1 MSLRQEIEYSPAH
14 VSHIKKTVFRIASP
28 ERILQNSVAEI
39 YNHLAT
45 PYDKQ
50 DGHLFDKKMGPKDRG
65 GQNSLSKLEMKWDPG
80 HFGHIKLAKPVFQ
93 IPYYTM
99 IVQILNM
106 VCHRCSS
113 LLVSPMDEKTMKQLR
128 ARKGKARF
136 AYLQQHFKKD
146 PKICWNCAA
155 CTIKCVKDTKDGSP
169 KIAIKQGGVRNRGGK
184 WDGVNTILVNP
195 TVCKTAAAKS
205 AGKPGQGDD
214 EETEGGLA
222 EVQVSES
229 SFPKSEREIFD
240 FIDAEVAHTILKK
253 ITDNDCELMGLSP
266 ESARPDWMI
275 WTIMPVPPPSMRPAV
290 TNESGQTADDDLT
303 HKLNDIIKTNNQI
316 RNLLSTDQTE
326 GDRKHL
332 YNWWQLLQYHVATYI
347 DNDIRSNIPPAIN
360 RSGRAY
366 KTLRQRINHK
376 EGRIRGNLMGKRA
389 DKTARSVITPDP
401 NISIDELGVPYDIA
415 QTLTRDEIVN
425 VHNIKRLTQLVR
437 NGPVW
442 PGANSYES
450 KTEST
455 FEAGS
460 GISAGSVITGLRKS
474 FLHGNLAKAEYRAK
488 IVLKYGDIVHR
499 HLLDGDVV
507 LFNRQPSLHKMSMMG
522 HRAKILPGKTFRLN
536 PQVCTPYNADFD
548 GDEMN
553 MHIPNSLQTAAEVR
567 EIALVPH
574 QIVSPQAS
582 RPIMGLI
589 QDALLASYR
598 FTKVRPEPHLNTMQV
613 MTLLGVTSG
622 YAGRLPMPN
631 KEGENRKMLW
641 DTKRIISTFLPK
653 VNYKVDRSD
662 GKEKELPKD
671 PTEASQVL
679 DIENG
684 LMKSGYFD
692 KDTFGSK
699 ANSLIHVTW
708 NDWGTEATRNL
719 FDDMNKMAMQ
729 WLIMDGFSVGIGDMS
744 IAKPDYD
751 EIQQQIHEKVLE
763 AQTKIEFLHQGRY
776 PIVGGDDK
784 KDFHK
789 IMVEKLGYWIPNDSI
804 YFSDTG
810 KPTMEQFEADMY
822 VVLNNARKAAEENTS
837 KKISEKAQPHRE
849 PSHRDVRE
857 HGGRLDQ
864 ARADRHDAAKGEG
877 APSKENRMASMINSG
892 SKGSKTNTVQ
902 ITVLLGQQDMDGGRI
917 PNGYQRRPLPHFN
930 KDTLVPEAHGFIDNG
945 YLRGLDPTQYFF
957 HAMSGRVGVISTSI
971 KTAETGYLQRR
982 LMKALEDMGVR
993 YDWTVRNANDLVFQF
1008 YYGLDG
1014 FDGSKLEVQ
1023 KLDYVSLSDDDFRLK
1038 YQFQPNELNNASE
1051 MFSANVLNEMSLSKG
1066 PEVLQDPLAKWGPN
1080 AGVELDPSV
1089 IAALDLEFYTLSMD
1103 RDLLRKSF
1111 FKDPTRLP
1119 DKFYIPVNFTRLIES
1134 YKSRFNIRNRK
1145 LADLDPRYVVLN
1157 VDRLIQTIVGEYQIP
1172 ATYVNGVPTKSP
1184 EDLLIIK
1191 ALIRSY
1197 LATKKLVKM
1206 GFTKEAFDFLIQD
1219 INRKFEEAYV
1229 NPGEM
1234 VGAIAA
1240 QSIGEPSTQMTLNS
1254 VDYATSLAIVWTSK
1268 SAPPAPVD
1276 GPVGTLIDAL
1286 MLERAAEV
1294 QVQPDG
1300 VTEYLPLEKGEAM
1313 ALSCDKNGNIRW
1325 TPLEAVTRHPV
1336 VNADGSN
1343 TLVRVKLESGRC
1355 VDVTRAKSMLVHRNG
1370 IIEACDGETLKVGD
1384 EVPVVWRSR
1393 KTSGPANE
1401 DSMDRMDR
1409 LTTIDLRTFIKL
1421 PKTYSGL
1428 TVIELTRSFGSSIGT
1443 YLMKGHTTDLQMQ
1456 QIMEAMCG
1464 SFPNKRVPSFALCA
1478 PDDFIDGLLDG
1489 YVSEGTIASKSKS
1502 VRDGIATLLQIRFG
1516 TQTILTEELS
1526 KDSKEDIF
1534 YNFSM
1539 SNTDVKDCL
1548 GEHILDKIVALEA
1561 VEPTGPNKRV
1571 YDLTVA
1577 ETRNMTTM
1585 SGIALADTFHLA
1597 GVGEKANV
1605 SRGVP
1610 RIREILRVTNVLATP
1625 TVTVAIKREALL
1637 RPRPRINDN
1646 DVDCMNASMRYV
1658 DPKTKEP
1665 MLPAATWETIR
1676 DKKINEAVEGETTYD
1691 RARKLAEEDEKKIA
1705 HMNADDLAS
1714 RIEYT
1719 TFRDLIS
1726 SVTIVY
1732 DPNKEVE
1739 KKKLSADDFVESYNE
1754 YMKGIEETVSSDDF
1768 PWMIRIEFKK
1778 SVCSQKHITI
1788 EDIKLALAK
1797 LQTMGSPDQTLQF
1810 SATDDNYVYIDNSGD
1825 PAYIM
1830 RIKANGSTTVGPAN
1844 ARRSIADSPINL
1856 IRYLEKT
1863 LLNIRVKGIPGIE
1876 TARVRFIKDY
1886 PYYDPIDGSIKKTFN
1901 YEIDTN
1907 GVNML
1912 DIWNMKDIDPEKT
1925 YSNHII
1931 EIYETLGISA
1941 VREAIVNELN
1951 EVFLYAGAGINP
1963 RHVELLADM
1972 MTSRGYLISVDR
1984 HGMSKGDSGPWAR
1997 ASFEETTAQI
2007 FKAATYGEVDPMT
2020 GVSAN
2025 IMTGQFIPAG
2035 TNSFRMA
2042 LDETIIETMKPYKPA
2057 SVTDKAKRALERSLK
2072 PGVGSE
2078 DHLEECSK
2086 ETTMADFC
2094 AREPG
2099 ESFKYDFL

>member
-1 MSLRQEIEYSPAH
+1 MSLRQEIEYNPAE
-14 VSHIKKTVFRIASP
+14 VYQIKKTIFRIASP
-28 ERILQNSVAEI
+28 ERILENSVAEI

-65 GQNSLSKLEMKWDPG
+65 AQNSLSKLEMKWDPG

-113 LLVSPMDEKTMKQLR
+113 ILVSPNDEKVMKQLR

-136 AYLQQHFKKD
+136 AFLQAHMKKGD
-146 PKICWNCAA
+146 KNCWNCAA
-155 CTIKCVKDTKDGSP
+155 CTVKCVKDTKDGSP
-169 KIAIKQGGVRNRGGK
+169 KIAVKSGGVRTRSMKNE
-184 WDGVNTILVNP
+184 VYQTILVNP
-195 TVCKTAAAKS
+195 ENCQKQEGKAARVGARGNFDEFEDEDDKPAVGAKAAAVP
-205 AGKPGQGDD
+205 KPD
-214 EETEGGLA
+214 
-222 EVQVSES
+222 
-229 SFPKSEREIFD
+229 RELYD

-253 ITDNDCELMGLSP
+253 ITNDDCELMGLSP

-275 WTIMPVPPPSMRPAV
+275 WTVMPVPPPSMRPAV

-316 RNLLSTDQTE
+316 RNLLGSDQSETE
-326 GDRKHL
+326 RKNL
-332 YNWWQLLQYHVATYI
+332 YNWWQLLQYHIATYI

-425 VHNIKRLTQLVR
+425 PHNRKRLTELVR

-442 PGANSYES
+442 PGANSYEDRNS
-450 KTEST
+450 SS
-455 FEAGS
+455 FSNGS
-460 GISAGSVITGLRKS
+460 GISAGSVIQGQRKS
-474 FLHGNLAKAEYRAK
+474 FQHGNLAKREFREK
-488 IVLKYGDIVHR
+488 IVLRDGDIVQR
-499 HLLDGDVV
+499 HILDGDVV

-553 MHIPNSLQTAAEVR
+553 MHVPNSLQTAAEVR

-613 MTLLGVTSG
+613 MTLLGATSG
-622 YAGRLPMPN
+622 YAGKMPLPNEVKDN
-631 KEGENRKMLW
+631 KKMLW
-641 DTKRIISTFLPK
+641 DTKRVISTFLPK
-653 VNYKVDRSD
+653 VNYRRDRSD
-662 GKEKELPKD
+662 GKEKTPPTDPK
-671 PTEASQVL
+671 EASQIL
-679 DIENG
+679 EIENG
-684 LMKSGYFD
+684 TMKSGYFD

-699 ANSLIHVTW
+699 TESLIHVTW

-744 IAKPDYD
+744 IDKPDYD

-776 PIVGGDDK
+776 PIVSAEDK

-789 IMVEKLGYWIPNDSI
+789 IMVQKLGYWIAADSI

-810 KPTMEQFEADMY
+810 KPIMEQFEADMY

-837 KKISEKAQPHRE
+837 KVISKT
-849 PSHRDVRE
+849 
-857 HGGRLDQ
+857 
-864 ARADRHDAAKGEG
+864 
-877 APSKENRMASMINSG
+877 NRMASMINSG
-892 SKGSKTNTVQ
+892 SKGTKTNTVQ

-1014 FDGSKLEVQ
+1014 FDGSRLEVQ
-1023 KLDYVSLSDDDFRLK
+1023 TLDYVSLSDDDFRLK
-1038 YQFQPNELNNASE
+1038 YQFQPNELNNVQDL
-1051 MFSANVLNEMSLSKG
+1051 FTLNVVSDMTNGSMK
-1066 PEVLQDPLAKWGPN
+1066 
-1080 AGVELDPSV
+1080 ELDPTV
-1089 IAALDLEFYTLSMD
+1089 ITALDIEFNNLRLD

-1119 DKFYIPVNFTRLIES
+1119 DKFYSPVNFTRLIES
-1134 YKSRFNIRNRK
+1134 YRSRFNIRNRK
-1145 LADLDPRYVVLN
+1145 LADLDPRYAVAETEKMV
-1157 VDRLIQTIVGEYQIP
+1157 RRIVGEYQIP
-1172 ATYVNGVPTKSP
+1172 SSYVNGVPVESP

-1197 LATKKLVKM
+1197 LATKKLVKI

-1254 VDYATSLAIVWTSK
+1254 VDYKTPMAIVWTSK
-1268 SAPPAPVD
+1268 KAPPAPVD
-1276 GPVGTLIDAL
+1276 GPVGAFIDAL
-1286 MLERAAEV
+1286 MKERATKV

-1300 VTEYLPLEKGEAM
+1300 VTEYLPLEAGEAI
-1313 ALSCDKNGNIRW
+1313 ALSCDENGMSRW
-1325 TPLEAVTRHPV
+1325 TALEAVTRHPV
-1336 VNADGSN
+1336 VNADGSD
-1343 TLVRVKLESGRC
+1343 TLVRVTLESGRS
-1355 VDVTRAKSMLVHRNG
+1355 VEVTKGKSMLIYDESTNK
-1370 IIEACDGETLKVGD
+1370 IEACDGCNLKVGD
-1384 EVPVVWRSR
+1384 EVPVVSTLTNSPRVPLDFSNDVLDLSTIIPNVEPTNYKLNR
-1393 KTSGPANE
+1393 QFGFFIGAYLANGRISNTIDKLYITTSDNYYLNQCIVWPLSIGIPAYRIN
-1401 DSMDRMDR
+1401 S
-1409 LTTIDLRTFIKL
+1409 TTIEFDSVFLCNMMI
-1421 PKTYSGL
+1421 SICGL
-1428 TVIELTRSFGSSIGT
+1428 GPGLGQEPGQGQDKFL
-1443 YLMKGHTTDLQMQ
+1443 
-1456 QIMEAMCG
+1456 
-1464 SFPNKRVPSFALCA
+1464 PSFVLLSLYKSR
-1478 PDDFIDGLLDG
+1478 DFVAGILDG
-1489 YVSEGTIASKSKS
+1489 YVHKNYYNSNYTDSKIL
-1502 VRDGIATLLQIRFG
+1502 RDGIATLLQIVHG
-1516 TQTILTEELS
+1516 YYMNLTETVEPDLTHRYS
-1526 KDSKEDIF
+1526 YRITSLDSGKIR
-1534 YNFSM
+1534 
-1539 SNTDVKDCL
+1539 TL
-1548 GEHILDKIVALEA
+1548 GEHFLDKIVSIEE
-1561 VEPTGPNKRV
+1561 VEPTGPTRRV

-1637 RPRPRINDN
+1637 KPRPSINDSDAECTN
-1646 DVDCMNASMRYV
+1646 PSMRFI
-1658 DPKTKEP
+1658 DPVTKLP
-1665 MLPAATWETIR
+1665 SLPAATWETIR
-1676 DKKINEAVEGETTYD
+1676 DKKINEPVEGETTYD
-1691 RARKLAEEDEKKIA
+1691 RERRENEEELKKIA

-1719 TFRDLIS
+1719 TLRDLIS

-1732 DPNKEVE
+1732 DPHNEEQKRIAGGDEF
-1739 KKKLSADDFVESYNE
+1739 LESYNE
-1754 YMKGIEETVSSDDF
+1754 FMKDIDEDLHSEY
-1768 PWMIRIEFKK
+1768 PWIIRIEFKK
-1778 SVCSQKHITI
+1778 NICSQKHITM
-1788 EDIKLALAK
+1788 EDIKLALSTLNNQA
-1797 LQTMGSPDQTLQF
+1797 GSTSGLKGDHGLRFP
-1810 SATDDNYVYIDNSGD
+1810 ATDDNVVLQDSSGD
-1825 PAYIM
+1825 PGYIV
-1830 RIKANGSTTVGPAN
+1830 RVTVKEELITKKEIPG
-1844 ARRSIADSPINL
+1844 PINL
-1856 IRYLEKT
+1856 IRYLEKV
-1863 LLNIRVKGIPGIE
+1863 LLDIPVKGIPGIE

-1886 PYYDPIDGSIKKTFN
+1886 PYYDPIDGAIKKTFN

-1951 EVFLYAGAGINP
+1951 EVFLYAGASINP

-2035 TNSFRMA
+2035 TNSFRLA
-2042 LDETIIETMKPYKPA
+2042 LDESLVETMTPYKPT
-2057 SVTDKAKRALERSLK
+2057 SLTDNAKNALERSL
-2072 PGVGSE
+2072 GTGSGTNQQQ
-2078 DHLEECSK
+2078 ECDK
-2086 ETTMADFC
+2086 ETTVADFC
-2094 AREPG
+2094 ATEP
-2099 ESFKYDFL
+2099 SQAFKYDFL

>member
-14 VSHIKKTVFRIASP
+14 VSQIKKTVFRIASP

-65 GQNSLSKLEMKWDPG
+65 AQNSLSKLEMKWDPG

-136 AYLQQHFKKD
+136 AFLQQYFKKD
-146 PKICWNCAA
+146 PKLCWNCAA
-155 CTIKCVKDTKDGSP
+155 CTVKCVKDTKDGSP
-169 KIAIKQGGVRNRGGK
+169 KIAVKQGGVRSRSMKNE
-184 WDGVNTILVNP
+184 VYQTILVNP
-195 TVCKTAAAKS
+195 DVCKKAAAKS
-205 AGKPGQGDD
+205 AGKPGQGNED
-214 EETEGGLA
+214 EETEGLVEA
-222 EVQVSES
+222 PAKDTSVA
-229 SFPKSEREIFD
+229 KSERELYD

-253 ITDNDCELMGLSP
+253 ITDEDCELMGLSP

-316 RNLLSTDQTE
+316 RNLLSSDQAE
-326 GDRKHL
+326 GERKNL

-425 VHNIKRLTQLVR
+425 VHNRKRLTQLVR

-450 KTEST
+450 KSEST

-460 GISAGSVITGLRKS
+460 GIAAGSVITGHRKS
-474 FLHGNLAKAEYRAK
+474 FQHGNLAKAEYRAK
-488 IVLKYGDIVHR
+488 INLKDGDVVHR

-622 YAGRLPMPN
+622 YAGRLPPPN
-631 KEGENRKMLW
+631 KEDENRKMLW
-641 DTKRIISTFLPK
+641 DTKRVISTFLPK
-653 VNYKVDRSD
+653 VNYRLDRSD

-671 PTEASQVL
+671 VQEASQVL
-679 DIENG
+679 EIENG
-684 LMKSGYFD
+684 DMKSGYFD

-699 ANSLIHVTW
+699 TNSLIHVTW

-751 EIQQQIHEKVLE
+751 EIQQQIHEKVIE

-776 PIVGGDDK
+776 PIVGDDK
-784 KDFHK
+784 RDFHK
-789 IMVEKLGYWIPNDSI
+789 IMVQKLGYWIANDSI

-810 KPTMEQFEADMY
+810 KPIMEQFEADMY

-837 KKISEKAQPHRE
+837 KKISPT
-849 PSHRDVRE
+849 
-857 HGGRLDQ
+857 
-864 ARADRHDAAKGEG
+864 
-877 APSKENRMASMINSG
+877 NRMASMINSG
-892 SKGSKTNTVQ
+892 SKGTKTNTVQ

-1023 KLDYVSLSDDDFRLK
+1023 KLDYVSLSDNDFRLK

-1051 MFSANVLNEMSLSKG
+1051 IFSVNVVNEMTN
-1066 PEVLQDPLAKWGPN
+1066 PN
-1080 AGVELDPSV
+1080 TGMLDPSV
-1089 IAALDLEFYTLSMD
+1089 MEALNLEFDVLRMD

-1134 YKSRFNIRNRK
+1134 YRSRFNIRNRK
-1145 LADLDPRYVVLN
+1145 LADLDPRYVVAE
-1157 VDRLIQTIVGEYQIP
+1157 VDRLINTIVGEYQIP
-1172 ATYVNGVPTKSP
+1172 TTYVNKVPTKSNP

-1197 LATKKLVKM
+1197 LATKKLVKI

-1254 VDYATSLAIVWTSK
+1254 VDYATPMAIIWLSK
-1268 SAPPAPVD
+1268 RAPPAPVD
-1276 GPVGTLIDAL
+1276 GPVGAFIDAL
-1286 MLERAAEV
+1286 LLERQKDV
-1294 QVQPDG
+1294 QMQPDG
-1300 VTEYLPLEKGEAM
+1300 VTEYLPLAASEAI
-1313 ALSCDKNGNIRW
+1313 ALSCDENGMSRW

-1336 VNADGSN
+1336 INKDGSN
-1343 TLVRVKLESGRC
+1343 TLVRVRLESGRT
-1355 VDVTRAKSMLVHRNG
+1355 VDVTRAKSMLVNRNG
-1370 IIEACDGETLKVGD
+1370 RIEACDGADLKIGD
-1384 EVPVVWRSR
+1384 EVPVICQ
-1393 KTSGPANE
+1393 PLNNE
-1401 DSMDRMDR
+1401 RVST
-1409 LTTIDLRTFIKL
+1409 LDLRTIMPL
-1421 PKTYSGL
+1421 PETFSGSSI
-1428 TVIELTRSFGSSIGT
+1428 IELTKSFGSSIGT
-1443 YLMKGHTTDLQMQ
+1443 YLATDKTPDLHMR
-1456 QIMEAMCG
+1456 QIMEAICG
-1464 SFPNKRVPSFALCA
+1464 YGNNKRIPSFSLCA
-1478 PDDFIDGLLDG
+1478 PNDFIDGLLG
-1489 YVSEGTIASKSKS
+1489 AVGFVTTCKSI
-1502 VRDGIATLLQIRFG
+1502 RDGIATLQQIRYG
-1516 TQTILTEELS
+1516 TPTTFTQEKYLS
-1526 KDSKEDIF
+1526 KEGTFYRFYILDSIK
-1534 YNFSM
+1534 
-1539 SNTDVKDCL
+1539 SNLEHL
-1548 GEHILDKIVALEA
+1548 GEHLLDKVVSLEP
-1561 VEPTGPNKRV
+1561 VEPTGPTKRV

-1585 SGIALADTFHLA
+1585 SGVGLADTFHLA

-1625 TVTVAIKREALL
+1625 TVTVSIKREALL
-1637 RPRPRINDN
+1637 RPRPAINDN
-1646 DVDCMNASMRYV
+1646 DVDCTNPSLRYV
-1658 DPKTKEP
+1658 DPKTKKP
-1665 MLPAATWETIR
+1665 MLPASTWETIR
-1676 DKKINEAVEGETTYD
+1676 DKKIDEVEEGETTYD
-1691 RARKLAEEDEKKIA
+1691 HKRRVEEEELKKIA

-1726 SVTIVY
+1726 SVTILY
-1732 DPNKEVE
+1732 DPNKEDE
-1739 KKKLSADDFVESYNE
+1739 KKKLISEDFVASFNE
-1754 YMKGIEETVSSDDF
+1754 YMTGLEETISSDEF
-1768 PWMIRIEFKK
+1768 PWIIRIEFKK
-1778 SVCSQKHITI
+1778 NVCSQKHITI
-1788 EDIKLALAK
+1788 EDIKLALSE
-1797 LQTMGSPDQTLQF
+1797 LQAMSSPDQSLQF
-1810 SATDDNYVYIDNSGD
+1810 SATDDNHVYIDKAGD

-1830 RIKANGSTTVGPAN
+1830 RIKAKGTTTVGPAN
-1844 ARRSIADSPINL
+1844 SRRSIADSPINL

-1863 LLNIRVKGIPGIE
+1863 LLNVRVKGIPGIE

-1886 PYYDPIDGSIKKTFN
+1886 PYYDPIDGAIKKTFN

-1951 EVFLYAGAGINP
+1951 EVFLYAGASINP

-2035 TNSFRMA
+2035 TNSFRLA
-2042 LDETIIETMKPYKPA
+2042 LDESIIETMDSYKPA
-2057 SVTDKAKRALERSLK
+2057 SVTDKAKKALERSLK
-2072 PGVGSE
+2072 PGAVPTDS
-2078 DHLEECSK
+2078 LELECSK
-2086 ETTMADFC
+2086 ETTTTDFC
-2094 AREPG
+2094 AKEPA
-2099 ESFKYDFL
+2099 EVFKYDFL

>member
-1 MSLRQEIEYSPAH
+1 MSLRQEIDYSPAH
-14 VSHIKKTVFRIASP
+14 VSNIRKSVFRIASP
-28 ERILQNSVAEI
+28 ERILENSVAEI

-45 PYDKQ
+45 PYEKQ

-65 GQNSLSKLEMKWDPG
+65 GQNSLSGLELKWDPG
-80 HFGHIKLAKPVFQ
+80 HFGHINLAKPVFQ

-113 LLVSPMDEKTMKQLR
+113 LLISPISEEKIIQQLR

-146 PKICWNCAA
+146 PKMCWNCAA
-155 CTIKCVKDTKDGSP
+155 CKVKCIKDTKDGSP
-169 KIAIKQGGVRNRGGK
+169 KIAIKSGVRNRAGK
-184 WDGVNTILVNP
+184 WDGANTILVNP
-195 TVCKTAAAKS
+195 DVCVKAAADS
-205 AGKPGQGDD
+205 ARKLGQKEDD
-214 EETEGGLA
+214 LDG
-222 EVQVSES
+222 EVPQEKV
-229 SFPKSEREIFD
+229 KSEGSGRELYD

-253 ITDNDCELMGLSP
+253 ITDADCELMGLSP

-275 WTIMPVPPPSMRPAV
+275 WTVMPVPPPSMRPAV

-316 RNLLSTDQTE
+316 RNILTTAESET
-326 GDRKHL
+326 DRKNL

-401 NISIDELGVPYDIA
+401 GISIDELGVPYDIA

-450 KTEST
+450 KSEST
-455 FEAGS
+455 FQSGS
-460 GISAGSVITGLRKS
+460 GISAGSVISGVRKS

-488 IVLKYGDIVHR
+488 IVLKVGDVVQR

-553 MHIPNSLQTAAEVR
+553 MHVPNSLQAVAEIR
-567 EIALVPH
+567 EIALVPT

-598 FTKVRPEPHLNTMQV
+598 FTKVRPEPHLNTMQL

-622 YAGRLPMPN
+622 YAGRLPTQN
-631 KEGENRKMLW
+631 KIENNNKMLW
-641 DTKRIISTFLPK
+641 DTKTVISTFLPK
-653 VNYKVDRSD
+653 VNYKYDRSD

-671 PTEASQVL
+671 EKMASQVL
-679 DIENG
+679 EIENG
-684 LMKSGYFD
+684 TMKSGFFD
-692 KDTFGSK
+692 KDTFGSR

-744 IAKPDYD
+744 IAKKDYD
-751 EIQQQIHEKVLE
+751 EIQQEIYEKVLE

-776 PIVGGDDK
+776 PILEKDK
-784 KDFHK
+784 KEFHK
-789 IMVEKLGYWIPNDSI
+789 IMVQKLGYWISSDSI
-804 YFSDTG
+804 YFSDSG
-810 KPTMEQFEADMY
+810 KPIMEQFEADMFL
-822 VVLNNARKAAEENTS
+822 VLNSARKAAEDSAS
-837 KKISEKAQPHRE
+837 KMIS
-849 PSHRDVRE
+849 VT
-857 HGGRLDQ
+857 
-864 ARADRHDAAKGEG
+864 
-877 APSKENRMASMINSG
+877 NRMESMIKSG
-892 SKGSKTNTVQ
+892 SKGSKTNTCQ

-1023 KLDYVSLSDDDFRLK
+1023 KLDYVSLSDNDFRIK
-1038 YQFQPNELNNASE
+1038 YQFQANELTSNNLNN
-1051 MFSANVLNEMSLSKG
+1051 MFTETTVNEITDNTGTIK
-1066 PEVLQDPLAKWGPN
+1066 D
-1080 AGVELDPSV
+1080 SV
-1089 IAALDLEFYTLSMD
+1089 RKALDKEFNQLRMD

-1119 DKFYIPVNFTRLIES
+1119 EKFYIPVNFSRIIEG
-1134 YKSRFNIRNRK
+1134 YKSRFDLRNRK
-1145 LADLDPRYVVLN
+1145 LANIDPEYIVEQVEKL
-1157 VDRLIQTIVGEYQIP
+1157 VDTIVGEYQIP
-1172 ATYVNGVPTKSP
+1172 ASYDGTVPKKSP

-1197 LATKKLVKM
+1197 LASKKLVKM
-1206 GFTKEAFDFLIQD
+1206 GFSTDAFDFLVQD
-1219 INRKFEEAYV
+1219 INRKFQEAYV

-1254 VDYATSLAIVWTSK
+1254 VDYATNMAIVWLNTERP
-1268 SAPPAPVD
+1268 PPAPVD
-1276 GPVGTLIDAL
+1276 GPIGAFIDAL
-1286 MLERAAEV
+1286 LQERPTEI
-1294 QVQPDG
+1294 QLQPDG
-1300 VTEYLPLEKGEAM
+1300 VTEYLPLGKGEAI
-1313 ALSCDKNGNIRW
+1313 ALSCDDKGNARW

-1336 VNADGSN
+1336 VNKDGSN
-1343 TLVRVKLESGRC
+1343 TLVRVKLESGRS

-1370 IIEACDGETLKVGD
+1370 LIEACDGDILKVGD
-1384 EVPVVWRSR
+1384 EVPVVCGL
-1393 KTSGPANE
+1393 KTVMTS
-1401 DSMDRMDR
+1401 
-1409 LTTIDLRTFIKL
+1409 IDLRTIMSLPENLIK
-1421 PKTYSGL
+1421 YR
-1428 TVIELTRSFGSSIGT
+1428 IELTYSLGWSIGNYLSGGKNADIQT
-1443 YLMKGHTTDLQMQ
+1443 YTMLK
-1456 QIMEAMCG
+1456 AMCG
-1464 SFPNKRVPSFALCA
+1464 SDTNKRIPSFALCA
-1478 PDDFIDGLLDG
+1478 PTEFMDGLL
-1489 YVSEGTIASKSKS
+1489 EATKSMMAATK
-1502 VRDGIATLLQIRFG
+1502 VTEATKVTTTTKDLRDSIDTLVQIRLG
-1516 TQTILTEELS
+1516 S
-1526 KDSKEDIF
+1526 H
-1534 YNFSM
+1534 
-1539 SNTDVKDCL
+1539 SNIL
-1548 GEHILDKIVALEA
+1548 GEHFLDKIVALEP
-1561 VEPTGPNKRV
+1561 VEPTSSNKRV

-1625 TVTVAIKREALL
+1625 TVTVAINREALL
-1637 RPRPRINDN
+1637 RPRDSFIKD
-1646 DVDCMNASMRYV
+1646 DF
-1658 DPKTKEP
+1658 
-1665 MLPAATWETIR
+1665 PAATWESIR
-1676 DKKINEAVEGETTYD
+1676 DKKINEDQDGETTYD
-1691 RARKLAEEDEKKIA
+1691 KKRRVTEEEQKKIA

-1719 TFRDLIS
+1719 TLRDLIS
-1726 SVTIVY
+1726 DVSIYYVPTDEAEPKLI
-1732 DPNKEVE
+1732 EGE
-1739 KKKLSADDFVESYNE
+1739 KQFIDSYNE
-1754 YMKGIEETVSSDDF
+1754 FMNGFEELNFSSSEF
-1768 PWMIRIEFKK
+1768 PWIIRIEFKK
-1778 SVCSQKHITI
+1778 NLFSQKHITM
-1788 EDIKLALAK
+1788 EDVKLALGNLKQAMNTPE
-1797 LQTMGSPDQTLQF
+1797 QALQF
-1810 SATDDNYVYIDNSGD
+1810 PSMDDNYDYNDQSGEK
-1825 PAYIM
+1825 AYVM
-1830 RIKANGSTTVGPAN
+1830 RIKAKASTMVGPAN

-1863 LLNIRVKGIPGIE
+1863 LLDIRVKGIKGIE
-1876 TARVRFIKDY
+1876 TARVRYIKDY
-1886 PYYDPIDGSIKKTFN
+1886 PYYDPIDGAIKKTFN

-1951 EVFLYAGAGINP
+1951 EVFEYASASINP

-2007 FKAATYGEVDPMT
+2007 FKAATYGEVDSMS

-2035 TNSFRMA
+2035 TNSFRLA
-2042 LDETIIETMKPYKPA
+2042 LDETIIESMDPYTPP
-2057 SVTDKAKRALERSLK
+2057 SFTDNAKKALEQSLQ
-2072 PGVGSE
+2072 GSQS
-2078 DHLEECSK
+2078 LPQYNIECSK
-2086 ETTMADFC
+2086 ETTMANFC
-2094 AREPG
+2094 EKDPNSA
-2099 ESFKYDFL
+2099 FKYDFL